1 MNKSVQPI
9 LIMLS
14 VFALLNVMFVPI
26 FDVWGGLFPSNV
38 DYNFFD
44 VIKMIFKEGR
54 DAWRHWV
61 VLFTITIFVP
71 SLMMLVASLSG
82 KKGFFVTINIIG
94 ILLWIRQIVDYGI
107 DNDFDYSF
115 DFEDGNVSIGTWIAI
130 GIFVISL
137 IIALSSR
144 RSIPN
149 TAYQMQ
155 PQYYQAQP
163 QAYQPQSQ
171 TYQPKSQD
179 NQPQTKDYQ
188 LQPQAYQQPLETSQ
202 LTMPEHNIVN
212 YCSKCGAKTEGGSF
226 CTKCGTKLF

>member
-14 VFALLNVMFVPI
+14 AFALLNVMFVPI

-82 KKGFFVTINIIG
+82 KKGFFVTVNIIG

-107 DNDFDYSF
+107 NNDFDYSF

-155 PQYYQAQP
+155 PQYYQPQP
-163 QAYQPQSQ
+163 Q
-171 TYQPKSQD
+171 TYQP
-179 NQPQTKDYQ
+179 
-188 LQPQAYQQPLETSQ
+188 PLETSQ
-202 LTMPEHNIVN
+202 QPMPEQDKVN
-212 YCSKCGAKTEGGSF
+212 FCPNCGSKTDDGQF
-226 CTKCGTKLF
+226 CAKCGTKLF